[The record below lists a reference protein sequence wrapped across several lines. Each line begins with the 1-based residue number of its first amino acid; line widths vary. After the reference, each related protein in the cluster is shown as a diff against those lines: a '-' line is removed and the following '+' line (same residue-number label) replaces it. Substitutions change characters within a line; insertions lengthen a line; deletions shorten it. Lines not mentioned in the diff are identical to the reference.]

1 MQMAKRQTKERKIL
15 MNTLPQQ
22 SSSDYKGPTLGS
34 EEVVN
39 AVKGQSGE
47 PDFNEKKKNEDEEVK
62 KADEEEKI

>member
-1 MQMAKRQTKERKIL
+1 

-47 PDFNEKKKNEDEEVK
+47 PDFNEKKKNEDEELK